1 MWGLHQGFE
10 WWMPMLGMSMML
22 IVLVVAGLIA
32 WSVVRLGFRR
42 TEPMDEGDSPIAVLQ
57 MRLARGEI
65 TAMQFEE
72 LQDSLQ
78 GSR

>member
-1 MWGLHQGFE
+1 MWGFQQGFQ

-22 IVLVVAGLIA
+22 IVVVVAGLIA
-32 WSVVRLGFRR
+32 WAVVRLGLSR
-42 TEPMDEGDSPIAVLQ
+42 TEPADEGDSPIAVLQ

-65 TAMQFEE
+65 TAVQFEE